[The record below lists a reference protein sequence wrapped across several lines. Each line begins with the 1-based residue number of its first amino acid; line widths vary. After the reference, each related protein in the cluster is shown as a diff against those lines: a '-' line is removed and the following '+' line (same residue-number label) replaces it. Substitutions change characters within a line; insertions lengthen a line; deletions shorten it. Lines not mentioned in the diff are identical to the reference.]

1 VTIVDSKV
9 VISVDAE
16 TDAARRQME
25 LLRAHQ
31 QAFAAEVMKGLDAQN
46 QKLADSATK
55 WLKVGAAIGSL
66 GVAAKFAADSWKA
79 YVDRANAEA
88 ATYGISLDALRKAS
102 AGLKTDTELLAF
114 AEKSLSKDLALTR
127 KEMETVLRAQ
137 VALARNGRDAAK
149 VEEALGAA
157 LTKNTVKPLKELGI
171 VLKQNEDPAKNY
183 IQIMKALETAA
194 NDAGA
199 SQAEVGENVQRAGVM
214 IQNSWTDVKV
224 AAGKLVDEG
233 LSPLA
238 GALTWV
244 FNVINDFL
252 SAGQLTDSDVQT
264 LRRRTGNG
272 TLGEAWAARGQN
284 AQQLSGLGLAQWQGT
299 ANATFENFAGIV
311 SDLKV
316 SIAKQQKF
324 EELAAE
330 ASAKAALDAAKAAK
344 AAEEAWF
351 ALRNAAME
359 GDEVAKA
366 ASWQNQFGEAP
377 RVTGAGGGFQGMAQG
392 SDPSSNLLSSIWGRG
407 SSGPSQS
414 TQIKGRL
421 EQIFGPIEQFDAYAT
436 AFQMLEGSVTSALDA
451 WITGSQSAGE
461 AVKSF
466 IAESL
471 RALALEMAVRS
482 LREFATAAAMAASP
496 YTAWEAPGHAK
507 AGAMYGAAAAAA
519 AIGARALGAGGG
531 GGSASGGGGAGG
543 AVSAGAGAAS
553 GAGRQTTVIIAT
565 GHDFAEDSPRARLN
579 KARQLVRTA
588 QAQAG
593 EGGRFE

>member
-1 VTIVDSKV
+1 MTIVDSKV

-25 LLRAHQ
+25 LLRAQQ

-46 QKLADSATK
+46 QKLADSAAK

-88 ATYGISLDALRKAS
+88 ATYGISLESLRKAS

-149 VEEALGAA
+149 VEEAVGAA

-233 LSPLA
+233 LAPLA
-238 GALTWV
+238 GALKWV
-244 FNVINDFL
+244 LDVANDFL
-252 SAGQLTDSDVQT
+252 AGVGSPGGEGTQMVDEAV
-264 LRRRTGNG
+264 RRTAFG
-272 TLGEAWAARGQN
+272 TVGGAWAARAQGR
-284 AQQLSGLGLAQWQGT
+284 QQLSGLGLAQWQGT
-299 ANATFENFAGIV
+299 ADATFANFAGIV

-377 RVTGAGGGFQGMAQG
+377 RVTGAGGGFQGMQAG
-392 SDPSSNLLSSIWGRG
+392 SDPTNNLLSAMWGRG
-407 SSGPSQS
+407 VSAADQS
-414 TQIKGRL
+414 KNRL
-421 EQIFGPIEQFDAYAT
+421 DKIFGPLEDFDAYTRAWTFMGNAAT
-436 AFQMLEGSVTSALDA
+436 TALDA
-451 WITGSQSAGE
+451 AITGSEGA
-461 AVKSF
+461 AAAFKKLT
-466 IAESL
+466 AETL
-471 RALALEMAVRS
+471 RALAIEMAVKAI
-482 LREFATAAAMAASP
+482 RETAEAIGSAASYDYKGAAEHGVAAAKYAA
-496 YTAWEAPGHAK
+496 
-507 AGAMYGAAAAAA
+507 GAAAAGL
-519 AIGARALGAGGG
+519 GARLLGAGGG
-531 GGSASGGGGAGG
+531 GGGSSGGGGAAAAAPTGG
-543 AVSAGAGAAS
+543 APA
-553 GAGRQTTVIIAT
+553 AGRQVTYIIAT

-579 KARQLVRTA
+579 KARQLLRTT
-588 QAQAG
+588 QTQAG

>member
-55 WLKVGAAIGSL
+55 WLKIGAAIGSI

-88 ATYGISLDALRKAS
+88 ATFGISLESLRKAS

-149 VEEALGAA
+149 VEEALGDA

-183 IQIMKALETAA
+183 IQIMKALEAAA

-244 FNVINDFL
+244 FDVINDFL
-252 SAGQLTDSDVQT
+252 SGGQLTDSDVQN

-330 ASAKAALDAAKAAK
+330 ASAKAAQDAAKAAK

-359 GDEVAKA
+359 GDEAAKA

-392 SDPSSNLLSSIWGRG
+392 SDPANNLLSSIWGRG
-407 SSGPSQS
+407 VSAADQS
-414 TQIKGRL
+414 RDRL
-421 EQIFGPIEQFDAYAT
+421 AQIFGPIEQFDAYAT

-451 WITGSQSAGE
+451 WITGSVGAGE
-461 AVKSF
+461 AVKMF
-466 IAESL
+466 IGESL

-482 LREFATAAAMAASP
+482 LREFATAAAMLASP
-496 YTAWEAPGHAK
+496 YTAALAPGHAK
-507 AGAMYGAAAAAA
+507 AGALYAAAAGAA
-519 AIGARALGAGGG
+519 AIGARALGGGGATAAPAAGAGGG
-531 GGSASGGGGAGG
+531 A
-543 AVSAGAGAAS
+543 AVSAGAGAAA
-553 GAGRQTTVIIAT
+553 GAARQTTVIIAT